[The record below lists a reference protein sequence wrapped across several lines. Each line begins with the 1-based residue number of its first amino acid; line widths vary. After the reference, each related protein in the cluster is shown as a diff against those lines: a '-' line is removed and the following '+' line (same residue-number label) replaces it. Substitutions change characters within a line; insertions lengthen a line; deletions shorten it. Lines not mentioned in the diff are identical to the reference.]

1 MSTSLLR
8 TMAAGVLF
16 AGVAS
21 CNADAYNPNQPADCK
36 TDFTS
41 YTSPAPGTV
50 TFTGNFYSN
59 ESVILMDGDGTMTF
73 ATGTPATDRTSFTL
87 TGLPSGT
94 QRYKFRVSCAAGE
107 ADIATT
113 LTIK

>member
-1 MSTSLLR
+1 MQKLLLR
-8 TMAAGVLF
+8 TVATGVLL

-21 CNADAYNPNQPADCK
+21 CGGPDTTPLANCK
-36 TDFTS
+36 TGFTS
-41 YTSPAPGTV
+41 YTSPVTGAV
-50 TFTGNFYSN
+50 TFTGNFYAN
-59 ESVILMDGDGTMTF
+59 ESVILMNQDGQMTY

-94 QRYKFRVSCAAGE
+94 QRYQFVVSCADGQVS
-107 ADIATT
+107 ITTT

>member
-1 MSTSLLR
+1 MQKRLLR
-8 TMAAGVLF
+8 TVATGVLL

-21 CNADAYNPNQPADCK
+21 CGGPQTTPLANCK

-59 ESVILMDGDGTMTF
+59 ESVILMDQGGTMTF
-73 ATGTPATDRTSFTL
+73 ATGTPATNRTSFTL
-87 TGLPSGT
+87 TGIPSGT
-94 QRYKFRVSCAAGE
+94 QRFKFRISCADGQI
-107 ADIATT
+107 DIATT